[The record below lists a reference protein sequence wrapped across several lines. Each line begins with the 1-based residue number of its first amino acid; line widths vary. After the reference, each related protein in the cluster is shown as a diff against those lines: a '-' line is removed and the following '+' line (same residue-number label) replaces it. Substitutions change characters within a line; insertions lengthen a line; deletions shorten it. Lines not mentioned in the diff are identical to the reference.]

1 MPQGDS
7 SYGSRP
13 PSRPSNRGPGGS
25 RGGYSGGRPTGGP
38 GGHSG
43 GPRSPKPGF
52 SPRGPGGPRTNAR
65 PPRRMPEG
73 LEILEQKG
81 GLIIFDKPTGLAD
94 DARGMSLIR
103 SAQDFLGP
111 RSGPELLTRLEQSA
125 SGIVVVAEQGRF
137 AAQFR
142 KSFYPNKAQR
152 FYMAVVEGTPPAETG
167 TINAQLR
174 LGTRGVIE
182 TVPEGDGTIT
192 TETRHAVS
200 HYRLLGSGN
209 GLSLIR
215 VRAETDYEGQLRA
228 HLASIGCPIIGDRSF
243 NATRNDLSRLG
254 LHLGELHFDPP
265 GGKVTARLK
274 SPVPAEFWT
283 LCELEPPAHARP
295 MGKPLERPR
304 VSEPEAP
311 AADVDES
318 DEADQGWEHVAGW
331 YDDLLSERR
340 SDHHDKVVHPGV
352 IKLLDP
358 RSGER
363 VLDVACGQGE
373 LCRQLSLVH
382 TGGEE
387 LSVLGIDASPT
398 LIQSAIDRSAERLEF
413 KVADA
418 RSLDESFGEFDAAT
432 CVLALMNI
440 DDLGG
445 SMAAIAERLKMGG
458 RFIAVV
464 MHPAFRVSGAS
475 DWDFDDWK
483 RDPTQ
488 FRRIAAYLTPKADQI
503 VMNPGAVSKGADPI
517 TTTTHHRP
525 IGQYVAACAKAGLM
539 VDTLEEW
546 ASQRI
551 SEDGPRAEAE
561 NRARREIPMFLAFRA
576 VKTRAAD
583 AAPEIAD
590 AAPESIDAPSDE
602 IANSEPATDT
612 PIEPTP
618 TDPAAIEPEDSADPS

>member
-1 MPQGDS
+1 
-7 SYGSRP
+7 
-13 PSRPSNRGPGGS
+13 
-25 RGGYSGGRPTGGP
+25 
-38 GGHSG
+38 
-43 GPRSPKPGF
+43 
-52 SPRGPGGPRTNAR
+52 
-65 PPRRMPEG
+65 MPEG

-94 DARGMSLIR
+94 DAKGMSLLR
-103 SAQDFLGP
+103 SAGDYLGP
-111 RSGPELLTRLEQSA
+111 RAGPELLTRLEQSA

-142 KSFYPNKAQR
+142 KAFFPNKAQR

-174 LGTRGVIE
+174 RGSRGVTE

-243 NATRNDLSRLG
+243 SATRNDLSRLG

-265 GGKVTARLK
+265 GGKVTVRLK
-274 SPVPAEFWT
+274 SPVPSEFWT
-283 LCELEPPAHARP
+283 LCDLEPPAHARP
-295 MGKPLERPR
+295 LGKPLERPR
-304 VSEPEAP
+304 VTAPEPEA
-311 AADVDES
+311 AADTPDE
-318 DEADQGWEHVAGW
+318 GWEHVAGW

-352 IKLLDP
+352 IRLLAPQPGD
-358 RSGER
+358 R
-363 VLDVACGQGE
+363 VVDVACGQGE

-398 LIQSAIDRSAERLEF
+398 LIQAAIDRSAERLEF
-413 KVADA
+413 RVADA
-418 RSLDESFGEFDAAT
+418 RTLDESFGEFDAAT

-440 DDLGG
+440 DDLEG
-445 SMAAIAERLKMGG
+445 SMAAISERLKMGG
-458 RFIAVV
+458 RFVAVV

-483 RDPTQ
+483 REPTQ
-488 FRRIAAYLTPKADQI
+488 FRRVAAYLTPKADPI
-503 VMNPGAVSKGADPI
+503 VMNPGAVSKGAEPV

-525 IGQYVAACAKAGLM
+525 IGRYVEACARAGLM
-539 VDTLEEW
+539 VDAMEEW
-546 ASQRI
+546 ASQRV

-576 VKTRAAD
+576 VKTGTPAAD
-583 AAPEIAD
+583 PPPET
-590 AAPESIDAPSDE
+590 SDAPSDE
-602 IANSEPATDT
+602 TPAPQHGVSD
-612 PIEPTP
+612 
-618 TDPAAIEPEDSADPS
+618 DPGSAPAPEAAVPEDSAESS

>member
-13 PSRPSNRGPGGS
+13 PSRGPGGS
-25 RGGYSGGRPTGGP
+25 RGGYSGGTGGRP
-38 GGHSG
+38 SG
-43 GPRSPKPGF
+43 GSGSGYGGAPRGPKPGF

-81 GLIIFDKPTGLAD
+81 GLIIFDKPVGLAD
-94 DARGMSLIR
+94 DAKGMSLLR
-103 SAQDFLGP
+103 SAGDFLGP
-111 RSGPELLTRLEQSA
+111 RAGPELLTRLEQSA

-142 KSFYPNKAQR
+142 KSFFPNKAQR
-152 FYMAVVEGTPPAETG
+152 FYMAIVEGTPPAETG

-174 LGTRGVIE
+174 RGSRGVVE
-182 TVPEGDGTIT
+182 TVPEGDSTIT
-192 TETRHAVS
+192 SETRHAVS

-243 NATRNDLSRLG
+243 NASRNDLSRLG

-265 GGKVTARLK
+265 GGKVTVRLK

-295 MGKPLERPR
+295 LGKPLERPR
-304 VSEPEAP
+304 VAPAEPEAP
-311 AADVDES
+311 EDTPDE
-318 DEADQGWEHVAGW
+318 GWEHVAGW

-358 RSGER
+358 KSGDR

-373 LCRQLSLVH
+373 LCRVLSLVH
-382 TGGEE
+382 TDGDA
-387 LSVLGIDASPT
+387 LDVVGIDASPS
-398 LIQSAIDRSAERLEF
+398 LIQVAIDRSAERLEF

-418 RSLDESFGEFDAAT
+418 RALDEDFGEFDAAT

-440 DDLGG
+440 DELDS
-445 SMAAIAERLKMGG
+445 SMTAIADRLKPGG

-488 FRRIAAYLTPKADQI
+488 FRRVAAYLSPRSDQI
-503 VMNPGAVSKGADPI
+503 VMNPGAVSKGEEPI

-525 IGQYVAACAKAGLM
+525 IGRYVEACAQAGLA
-539 VDTLEEW
+539 VDALEEW
-546 ASQRI
+546 ASQRV
-551 SEDGPRAEAE
+551 SEDGPRADAE
-561 NRARREIPMFLAFRA
+561 NKARREIPMFLAIRA
-576 VKTRAAD
+576 VK
-583 AAPEIAD
+583 
-590 AAPESIDAPSDE
+590 
-602 IANSEPATDT
+602 
-612 PIEPTP
+612 PIG
-618 TDPAAIEPEDSADPS
+618 